1 KQMVPAIDHVAVMFN
16 PEISPQS
23 KFFMSSIEFMEPR
36 LGMSV
41 AAHPVHSV
49 GEIGSV
55 IADLA
60 RKPNGG
66 LVIPTDSFMTVHRK
80 FLAETAA
87 RSRVP
92 MINADAGFVREGG
105 LMSYYADLNDQFRQA
120 GVYVDRI
127 LKGVRPGDLPVQAP
141 TKFILS

>member
-1 KQMVPAIDHVAVMFN
+1 VW
-16 PEISPQS
+16 
-23 KFFMSSIEFMEPR
+23 
-36 LGMSV
+36 
-41 AAHPVHSV
+41 

-60 RKPNGG
+60 QKPNGG

-105 LMSYYADLNDQFRQA
+105 LMSYYADMNDQFRQA

-127 LKGVRPGDLPVQAP
+127 LKGMSPGDLPEQAP
-141 TKFILS
+141 TKFILSINLKTTRDLGIEAPMSLLLIADEQIE